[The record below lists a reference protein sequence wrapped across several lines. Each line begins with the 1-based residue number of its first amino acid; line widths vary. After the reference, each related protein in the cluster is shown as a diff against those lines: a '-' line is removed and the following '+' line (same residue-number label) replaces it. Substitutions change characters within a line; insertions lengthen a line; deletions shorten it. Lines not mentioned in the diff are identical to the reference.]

1 MASLRR
7 TISKAH
13 ARPRGVGGGGAAA
26 AAAVAMAVE
35 SLPAIPDQPGGQAGP
50 AHWAAPCAQ
59 SLQTWATSD
68 TMKTQFEKR
77 FEELKQRSAV

>member
-13 ARPRGVGGGGAAA
+13 ARPRGGGGGAAA
-26 AAAVAMAVE
+26 SAAVAMAVE

-59 SLQTWATSD
+59 SLQTWAASD